1 METSDVIETN
11 WNESVSSFDAMEL
24 KEELLRGI
32 YAYGFERPSKIQE
45 KAIIPIIRGRNIIA
59 QAQSGTGKT
68 GTFGIGILE
77 RIDTSVDLT
86 QALVLAPTR
95 ELVDQIAK
103 VINELGNFLNVR
115 VEKFIGGTSLKED
128 IGRLRNGVH
137 VVVGT
142 PGRIE
147 DLVSKEYINLEHLKI
162 FVLDEADEMFSK
174 GFIEQVNKIF
184 IRLDEDV
191 QVAMF
196 SATLTNEV
204 KQLVDKIMGEPV
216 KIYIPL
222 NEQTLDGIPQF
233 YIKLDDKQKFSA
245 IKNLY
250 NKLVLGTTIIF
261 CNSIKTVDWLTQ
273 LLISNDFAANS
284 IHGGMSQ
291 DERDEKLKLLRKGQI
306 RLLVTTDV
314 LSRGIDVQQLSMVV
328 NFDLPFEPETYIHR
342 IGRCGRYGRKGLAIN
357 LISSRDEN
365 KLDFIESYYNTKIN
379 EFT

>member
-11 WNESVSSFDAMEL
+11 WDETVSSFDAMEL